1 MDIKILFL
9 NQKFFPTKKELSKKE
24 EREDQDLKAMI
35 EVTEEEVTSEAEAEE
50 EEAVEVE
57 ASEEVSEEASEVAE
71 AASEVVNLEEAT
83 EVAMVEV

>member
-35 EVTEEEVTSEAEAEE
+35 EVVTEEEVTSEAEAEE

-57 ASEEVSEEASEVAE
+57 ASEVVSEEASEEAE
-71 AASEVVNLEEAT
+71 VASEVVNLEEAIE
-83 EVAMVEV
+83 EV